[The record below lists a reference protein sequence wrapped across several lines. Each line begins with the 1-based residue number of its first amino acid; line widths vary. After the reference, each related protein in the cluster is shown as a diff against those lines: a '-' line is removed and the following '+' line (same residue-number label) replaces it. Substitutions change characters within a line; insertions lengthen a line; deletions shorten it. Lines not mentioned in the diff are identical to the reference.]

1 MTDAL
6 VVGTEERSD
15 VLCLPCLGRPFRL
28 GTAYDFCRDAI
39 VPGLRPWS
47 NETISRAEKQLEDP
61 PNQISFSYELITDNG
76 LSDKMSHLEVGAN
89 LGLSVI
95 SGLADLSGAAGY
107 GRDHRQSRKSCL
119 FTLKYRC
126 TSRFVSLSTDCLV
139 SLENDGILDDPSV
152 THIATGLLYG
162 ADVYF
167 VFDHVVQEDE
177 DYINIL
183 GEMEMAVKS
192 FPKIDLGV
200 GMGAGVETENEQTD
214 FKANI
219 HCRVYGDIRFDTNP
233 TTFNEAVDL
242 YKRLPTY
249 LGKNL
254 EKTVPKKVWLYSLD
268 KLAKLN
274 GKDHKPKKAQET
286 QKLREIHAHYVEVG
300 MQTVQE
306 LDCVTERSDEILLQ
320 MSNKEYS
327 GMFQSL
333 SKLVTKFKS
342 NVIKYKQGFTEF
354 LKKNIPR
361 VRSGD
366 LLTTVPKEYVD
377 LHSSKSPFAIAHLNS
392 WLDEREKELVVLEEM
407 IQCFKS
413 SEKNVEFAFHLGKMD
428 EILFSFEYDHILS
441 FEFTFLKYKDSYV
454 EEVMLAYLDEKKIV
468 EFSTGNGWCN
478 DVGMVKKVLVEA
490 KQFKELVESTSTNV
504 AFVVAESTKKA
515 DKKMGAVIRLYTN
528 TKSIKNIDRI
538 RLALVNNTT
547 DEQEEEE
554 ESGNEDT
561 GSMNEQELKRSQ
573 KKNREKSDA
582 CLIL

>member
-1 MTDAL
+1 MLCCNTNDTHTTEFTVCARVFKVNIPISKGKLVCRQSRVMTDVL

-61 PNQISFSYELITDNG
+61 PNQKSFSYELITDNG
-76 LSDKMSHLEVGAN
+76 LSDKMSHIEVGAN

-126 TSRFVSLSTDCLV
+126 TSRFVSLSTDCLI

-177 DYINIL
+177 NFEKIL

-192 FPKIDLGV
+192 FPKLGV
-200 GMGAGVETENEQTD
+200 GIGARVETENEQKD
-214 FKANI
+214 FKANL

-254 EKTVPKKVWLYSLD
+254 EKTVPKKVWLHSLD

-274 GKDHKPKKAQET
+274 GKDRTPQKTQET
-286 QKLREIHAHYVEVG
+286 QIIREIHAHYVEVG
-300 MQTVQE
+300 MQTIQE
-306 LDCVTERSDEILLQ
+306 LDCVTERSDEILVR

-342 NVIKYKQGFTEF
+342 NVIKYKQGFTNF
-354 LKKNIPR
+354 LKENIPR
-361 VRSGD
+361 ARSKKME
-366 LLTTVPKEYVD
+366 TVPKEYVD
-377 LHSSKSPFAIAHLNS
+377 LHSSKFPFAIAHLNS
-392 WLDEREKELVVLEEM
+392 WLDEREKELVVLEEV

-413 SEKNVEFAFHLGKMD
+413 INEKNGVRFSLGQ
-428 EILFSFEYDHILS
+428 
-441 FEFTFLKYKDSYV
+441 
-454 EEVMLAYLDEKKIV
+454 
-468 EFSTGNGWCN
+468 NG
-478 DVGMVKKVLVEA
+478 
-490 KQFKELVESTSTNV
+490 
-504 AFVVAESTKKA
+504 
-515 DKKMGAVIRLYTN
+515 
-528 TKSIKNIDRI
+528 
-538 RLALVNNTT
+538 
-547 DEQEEEE
+547 
-554 ESGNEDT
+554 
-561 GSMNEQELKRSQ
+561 
-573 KKNREKSDA
+573 
-582 CLIL
+582 